1 MIDLSKLRKILP
13 LMGSG
18 DIAVPLRFEKRWIPV
33 AIRVHFNG
41 GTGTA
46 SLTAN
51 VDDTTYTAL
60 EWRLTTIAGAGT
72 GTDVNWR
79 LSEQEVHAW
88 SFEPSQRL
96 VLNWT
101 NPDPVTMTWGLEV
114 HYLDA

>member
-1 MIDLSKLRKILP
+1 MVDLSRIHKFGP
-13 LMGSG
+13 VMGSG
-18 DIAVPLRFEKRWIPV
+18 NIAVPLRFESRWIPI

-46 SLTAN
+46 TLTAD

-60 EWRLTTIAGAGT
+60 EWRLTSIAAAGT

-88 SFEPSQRL
+88 SFEASQRL

-101 NPDPVTMTWGLEV
+101 NPDPINMTWGLEC
-114 HYLDA
+114 HYLNA